1 MYYSDFLAFLG
12 GWTSLFYFYLV
23 AALVIL
29 LDQLSKWWI
38 LHSFELGESMP
49 VIDGFFM
56 ITSHRNKGAA
66 FGILQDQRTF
76 FIIITIVIVIGL
88 IWYLAKSALDRKNL
102 LAFSLSLILG
112 GALGNFID
120 RVRMGEVV
128 DFLHFRFRFSW
139 FGTEVDYSY
148 PIFNLADSAIC
159 IGVALVF
166 LDTFLEWRK
175 ERKRR
180 KAYETP

>member
-128 DFLHFRFRFSW
+128 DFLISV
-139 FGTEVDYSY
+139 FGSAGSALKWIIRIRSSIW
-148 PIFNLADSAIC
+148 PIPRS
-159 IGVALVF
+159 VSVSLVF